1 MRFLIAPS
9 LLAAD
14 IGHLADEIRRI
25 EDADADLLHLDIM
38 DGHFVPNLTFG
49 PVVVE
54 HVRKAATLP
63 LDVHLMIEEPGRYA
77 GAFREAGADNITFH
91 PECVREP
98 EIEKLLHEI
107 RGTGA
112 TAGLSLR
119 PDTPIETVYPYL
131 DLVEMVMVMTVHPGF
146 GGQKLIPHCLDK
158 VEALRRHAGP
168 GLDIQVDGGVNEST
182 IKAVAEHGANVIVA
196 GVGVFRAPD
205 AAVAVA
211 ALREACERHSPW
223 A

>member
-14 IGHLADEIRRI
+14 MGHLADEIGRV
-25 EDADADLLHLDIM
+25 EAAGADLFHIDIM

-54 HVRKAATLP
+54 HIRKATTLP
-63 LDVHLMIEEPGRYA
+63 LDVHLMIDEPGRYA

-91 PECVREP
+91 AECMRDSGP
-98 EIEKLLHEI
+98 EKLLDEI
-107 RGTGA
+107 REMGA

-119 PDTPIETVYPYL
+119 PDTPVETVYPYL
-131 DLVEMVMVMTVHPGF
+131 DRVEMVMVMTVHPGF
-146 GGQKLIPHCLDK
+146 GGQELIPHCLDK
-158 VEALRRHAGP
+158 VKALRQHAGP
-168 GLDIQVDGGVNEST
+168 GLDIQVDGGVNETT
-182 IKAVAEHGANVIVA
+182 IEAVAEHGANVIVA

-205 AAVAVA
+205 AAAAVVR
-211 ALREACERHSPW
+211 LREACERHSPW

>member
-14 IGHLADEIRRI
+14 IGHLADEIGRV
-25 EDADADLLHLDIM
+25 EDAGADLLHLDIM

-63 LDVHLMIEEPGRYA
+63 LDVHLMIEEPERYA
-77 GAFREAGADNITFH
+77 GVFREAGADNITFH
-91 PECVREP
+91 HECVRDP
-98 EIEKLLHEI
+98 GKLIDEI
-107 RGTGA
+107 RGAGA

-119 PDTPIETVYPYL
+119 PDTPVETVYPYL

-158 VEALRRHAGP
+158 VKALREHAGP
-168 GLDIQVDGGVNEST
+168 DLDIQVDGGVNEST

-205 AAVAVA
+205 VVAAVA
-211 ALREACERHSPW
+211 ALREACRRHSPW